1 MQPPKKRM
9 NEQITASRVQV
20 INESGDQLGT
30 MSLSEALDMARGQE
44 LDLVEMAVRE

>member
-1 MQPPKKRM
+1 M

-20 INESGDQLGT
+20 INESGEQLGV
-30 MSLSEALDMARGQE
+30 MSLNEALGMAREQE